1 MAKRCEICGKSK
13 MFGNNVTFS
22 HKKNN
27 RTWSPNVRR
36 VKVREENGT
45 VSRKFF
51 CAKCLKSGKID
62 RAI

>member
-45 VSRKFF
+45 VSRKFV